1 MKKTENTRKN
11 HSFNT
16 TALLRLSII
25 FFLFSLLFSCE
36 ESEDGIKP
44 DVMAIKA
51 IGTSTAAPMTQFIQA
66 IGQEVSGNTF
76 EVDFYDTK
84 NGNKLGK
91 LQDIVVG
98 AETFEDGSMTMENY
112 TIFTFYED
120 NSTLVLYSIIDTT
133 PLDATTM
140 KATIAEENAMSNVVG
155 GTGRYRNVR
164 GGCKLDAILDVT
176 LFGEGTVGFECYYDI
191 TINPAH
197 SL

>member
-1 MKKTENTRKN
+1 MKKTKNTEKN

-25 FFLFSLLFSCE
+25 FFLFSLIFSCE
-36 ESEDGIKP
+36 DSKDEVKP

-51 IGTSTAAPMTQFIQA
+51 IGTSTAAPITQFIQA
-66 IGQEVSGNTF
+66 IGLEVSGNTF
-76 EVDFYDTK
+76 EVDFYDTN
-84 NGNKLGK
+84 NGNKLGR

-98 AETFEDGSMTMENY
+98 SETFEDGSMTMENY
-112 TIFTFYED
+112 TVFTFYDD
-120 NSTLVLYSIIDTT
+120 NSTLVLHSIIDTT

-164 GGCKLDAILDVT
+164 GGCQLDAILDVT
-176 LFGEGTVGFECYYDI
+176 LFGEGTVGFECYYDF
-191 TINPAH
+191 TLNPAH